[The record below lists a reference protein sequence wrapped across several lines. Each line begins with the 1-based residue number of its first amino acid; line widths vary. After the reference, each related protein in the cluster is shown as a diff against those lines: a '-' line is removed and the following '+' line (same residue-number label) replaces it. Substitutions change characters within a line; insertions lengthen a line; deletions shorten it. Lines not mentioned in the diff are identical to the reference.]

1 MKFTLRKGL
10 KARYRHFFSCLFI
23 GLALIGLSGY
33 SQAEDVLSPDFIP
46 QVQLTSTDR
55 VLVLAPH
62 PDDEVLGCAGVI
74 QHAIVLGLPVKIV
87 FLTYGDSN
95 QWSFLVYRKH
105 PVIMPRAVQSMG
117 LVRHTEA
124 LDASQML
131 GVSARDLIFLGYPD
145 FSTLTIWTS
154 CWGKSP
160 PVKSLLTKV
169 SAVPYANALRPGTPY
184 KGEEI
189 LKDLESIL
197 RSFKPT
203 KIFLSHPADHNQ
215 DHQALY
221 LFTRAALWD
230 LEKEIKPEIYPYLI
244 HYKHWP
250 LPRGYSLDKELKP
263 PEVFRNA
270 AAWQKYS
277 LTRDEIEKKLSAIK
291 KHTSQYKSSK
301 KYLLSFISPDE
312 LFGDFPPINLET
324 NTFEIALT
332 AGQKEGFVD
341 GREELSREEKEA
353 FVNIEERSV
362 RIEDKTIVFHIKL
375 SRPIGKKI
383 GFSLYVFGYRS
394 DRPFPD
400 MPKLHIRFGRIKHKI
415 FDQRKIIDSSSVKVT
430 RSPREIVLRVPLE
443 LLGNPQRIFTSART
457 SSPHA
462 YLGDLPLDWV
472 SWQVLDL
479 SLRDGKVY
487 PCGPEAR
494 GYE

>member
-1 MKFTLRKGL
+1 MKPYLRITSKTLGK
-10 KARYRHFFSCLFI
+10 YFFACLFI
-23 GLALIGLSGY
+23 SAALIGVSGY
-33 SQAEDVLSPDFIP
+33 SWAEDALSADFIP
-46 QVQLTSTDR
+46 QVQLSPTDR
-55 VLVLAPH
+55 ILVLAPH
-62 PDDEVLGCAGVI
+62 PDDEVLGCAGII
-74 QHAIVLGLPVKIV
+74 QRAIALGLPVKIV
-87 FLTYGDSN
+87 FFTYGDSN

-117 LVRHTEA
+117 LVRHDEA
-124 LDASQML
+124 LEASQML
-131 GVSARDLIFLGYPD
+131 GAPARDLIFLGYPD

-160 PVKSLLTKV
+160 PVKSILTKV
-169 SAVPYANALRPGTPY
+169 SAVPYANALRKGAPY

-189 LKDLESIL
+189 LRDLESIL

-250 LPRGYSLDKELKP
+250 LPRGYNPDNELKP
-263 PEVFRNA
+263 PGAFRYA
-270 AAWQKYS
+270 AVWQKYN
-277 LTRDEIEKKLSAIK
+277 LTGEEIEKKLSAIK
-291 KHTSQYKSSK
+291 KHKSQYKSSE
-301 KYLLSFISPDE
+301 KYLLSFIGPDE

-324 NTFEIALT
+324 NTPETALT
-332 AGQKEGFVD
+332 TGQKEGFVEE
-341 GREELSREEKEA
+341 REELSQEEKEA

-375 SRPIGKKI
+375 SRPIGEKI
-383 GFSLYVFGYRS
+383 GFSLYAFGYRP

-400 MPKLHIRFGRIKHKI
+400 MPKLHIRFGRIKHRI

-430 RSPREIVLRVPLE
+430 RSPREIILRVPLE

-457 SSPHA
+457 SSPHT

-472 SWQVLDL
+472 SWQVLE
-479 SLRDGKVY
+479 V
-487 PCGPEAR
+487 R